1 MTTKIPTYFSEVS
14 APRVTGRCLHLL
26 SDILLLGLCTYI
38 TGGTDYQDMR
48 LFGLERSSTLGG
60 LLSLPNGIPS
70 EDTFER
76 VFKSIVPEELQSCL
90 HKYGLSILS
99 ELAEKQIVIDGKKQR
114 GASPT
119 TKGNKGLYL
128 LNVWVSENRIC
139 IAQEKVEDK
148 SNEITAIP
156 KALDSIDIT
165 DAVVSIDAMGTQ
177 REIAELIVDKAG
189 HYFLAVKNNQKA
201 LYEDMECAFKVH
213 AGYDSDET
221 LDADHGRIETRRCS
235 ILPAKEFL
243 MGETISSWKGLQ
255 TIIRIQTTREMQGKA
270 TQETRYYISDENE
283 PKAAYFNALARGH
296 WGIENQ
302 LHWHLDVTFKE
313 DQCRARTGHASQ
325 NLSVLRKLALQIASS
340 QNDRLSVKRRLYK
353 AALDSE
359 YLKKMLGI

>member
-1 MTTKIPTYFSEVS
+1 MTTSIPTYFHEVS

-38 TGGTDYQDMR
+38 TGGTDYQDMH
-48 LFGLERSSTLGG
+48 LFGIERSSTLGG

-76 VFKSIVPEELQSCL
+76 VFKSIDPEELQGCL
-90 HKYGLSILS
+90 HKYGSSILS
-99 ELAEKQIVIDGKKQR
+99 ALAEKQIAIDGKKQR

-156 KALDSIDIT
+156 KALESIDIT
-165 DAVVSIDAMGTQ
+165 DAIVSIDAMGAQ
-177 REIAELIVDKAG
+177 REIAELIVDKGG

-213 AGYDSDET
+213 TGYDSDET
-221 LDADHGRIETRRCS
+221 LDAGHGRIETRRCS
-235 ILPAKEFL
+235 ILPAKAFL
-243 MGETISSWKGLQ
+243 MEETISPWKDLR
-255 TIIRIQTTREMQGKA
+255 TIIRVQTIRETKEKT
-270 TQETRYYISDENE
+270 TQEIRYYISDKDESN
-283 PKAAYFNALARGH
+283 AAYFNALARGH

-313 DQCRARTGHASQ
+313 DQCRARAGYSSQ
-325 NLSVLRKLALQIASS
+325 NLSVLRKLALQVVSS
-340 QNDRLSVKRRLYK
+340 QKDKLSVKRRLYK
-353 AALDSE
+353 AALDGA
-359 YLKKMLGI
+359 YLTKMLGI